1 MIVLNYGDN
10 PYFHTQLLECL
21 MRLKYNVAKDLLC
34 VIAYGTAKARCS
46 AVELLFLYWP
56 HLNPSALDRKALSE
70 KHVSWT
76 PLNCQY
82 ENCQNNLSN
91 EAVKMCID
99 HTIVI
104 GSTERPTPLLICI
117 ECTDLL
123 YRGKSRD
130 TLLNILLPM
139 EEISYNCENKTCKSP
154 LSQKTAVATC
164 FAIECTNYN
173 CNKPI
178 RYCHQCNEDKHS
190 NKDLSSHIV
199 HTIIPSPWNMDSE
212 TQNYLIEAI
221 VSLLKEAQPDK
232 PSKDGE
238 RHSRIGFQVSDDNQE
253 TTIEERQLLSRYGV
267 WLLVGLC
274 APNENTPEPTLGRML
289 SMLCQ
294 WFHYTAC
301 LPDDQAGSALERLKA
316 DCIHGWL
323 MKFIKTHFNVFTACL
338 LPHPL
343 DYARLGGHWE
353 SWPSQTNQIKEG
365 FKRLLCLVPYDIIT
379 ADVWGHI
386 MPYWMECFR
395 HDVPEEELSELKI
408 LLSKV
413 LDPDLS
419 PLGLQPKQMYQFISI
434 RFENTTAPIQEQAL
448 CWLQV

>member
-1 MIVLNYGDN
+1 MIVLNYADN
-10 PYFHTQLLECL
+10 PAHHTQLLECL
-21 MRLKYNVAKDLLC
+21 MRLKLNVAKDLLC
-34 VIAYGTAKARCS
+34 VIAYGTAKARCA

-56 HLNPSALDRKALSE
+56 HLNPSALDRKALLE

-76 PLNCQY
+76 PLLCQY

-104 GSTERPTPLLICI
+104 GSAERPPPLLICI
-117 ECTDLL
+117 ECTDQI

-139 EEISYNCENKTCKSP
+139 EEISYNCENKSCKTP
-154 LSQKTAVATC
+154 LSQKIAIATC
-164 FAIECTNYN
+164 FSIECTNYN
-173 CNKPI
+173 CNKPV
-178 RYCHQCNEDKHS
+178 RYCSQCNEEKHS
-190 NKDLSSHIV
+190 KSESSNHIV
-199 HTIIPSPWNMDSE
+199 HTIIPSPWDMDSE
-212 TQNYLIEAI
+212 TQTYLVEAI

-274 APNENTPEPTLGRML
+274 APNQSTPEALLGRML

-301 LPDDQAGSALERLKA
+301 LPDDQAGSALERLKGE
-316 DCIHGWL
+316 CIHGWL
-323 MKFIKTHFNVFTACL
+323 MKIIKTHFNVFTSCL

-343 DYARLGGHWE
+343 DYARLGIYLKF
-353 SWPSQTNQIKEG
+353 SSCNFLIIINLFLP
-365 FKRLLCLVPYDIIT
+365 KR
-379 ADVWGHI
+379 W
-386 MPYWMECFR
+386 
-395 HDVPEEELSELKI
+395 
-408 LLSKV
+408 
-413 LDPDLS
+413 
-419 PLGLQPKQMYQFISI
+419 PLGVVAVTDQSNQ
-434 RFENTTAPIQEQAL
+434 RRIQKIAL
-448 CWLQV
+448 SRAL